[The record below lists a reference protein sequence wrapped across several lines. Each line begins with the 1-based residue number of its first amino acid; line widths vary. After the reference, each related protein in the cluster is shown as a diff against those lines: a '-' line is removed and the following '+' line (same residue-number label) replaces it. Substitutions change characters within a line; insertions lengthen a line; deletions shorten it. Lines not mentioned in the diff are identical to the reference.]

1 MSPAV
6 EFAAAET
13 RPERDGEGRLQLT
26 DLIDVAA
33 LQDIQDT
40 FARVFGLPT
49 VIIDPT
55 GRNITNITHRVT
67 FCEDLTRT
75 SPVGG
80 PRCTECDLCAMGQA
94 AATNRPAIFKCW
106 NGFYDSAI
114 PIAPKGEVLGYFLC
128 GQILT
133 EPPDVEKFARTADDI
148 GAPAAA
154 YMEAVRDVRVMAL
167 DQYESSI
174 RTMHTLAQ
182 MIADQAAA
190 AIDNLKMLQDAV
202 AAKKDAAKLVEE
214 LEVILEAFRDSFA
227 QTDERST
234 LETIADQL
242 QRLIPYDS
250 CLIYTVDDGAD
261 ELFPRVVRDPNPEAF
276 KSHRPRKGVGV
287 WGKVAATGV
296 RRKIDDVREDP
307 EFVPVPGV
315 DLEPEAMLVV
325 PMIRQAQIFGVISL
339 SRFERQVFT
348 EHELRVLA
356 VFCSHASLS
365 MQVGRLRS
373 QSAHRLREEQAL
385 GELLSTMAHGLSVDE
400 TLAAIGRCGVDLLGA
415 TAALLRCVPEPGAPS
430 GVVGVGMDAADVE
443 VLLADFEPEIEG
455 CMARGASRVL
465 DRSHG
470 SVLLVPLQGG
480 AEALGIAVLVAAAG
494 RQWNQGLV
502 DTFAHQSSLG
512 LRNAVAR
519 ERERRVLLQHDLLA
533 TLGTELAQ
541 AKSREEARARL
552 LGRASEI
559 FGSEAECSRPP
570 GPVARYDPG
579 ARQRGPRRPRAEH
592 QAPRARPSGFGPV
605 ERRDGY

>member
-1 MSPAV
+1 MISIELMRFDGSSADQSIGSDAIDAELRWMAATFILQREPGRRVTGGDGRVDAGPSPMSPAV
-6 EFAAAET
+6 EFGAAET
-13 RPERDGEGRLQLT
+13 RPERHGEGRLQLT

-80 PRCTECDLCAMGQA
+80 PRCTECDLCAMGEA
-94 AATNRPAIFKCW
+94 SATNRPAIFKCW

-133 EPPDVEKFARTADDI
+133 EAPDVEKFAKTAEEI
-148 GAPAAA
+148 GAPPAA
-154 YMEAVRDVRVMAL
+154 YVETVRDVRVMAL

-276 KSHRPRKGVGV
+276 KAYRPRKGVGV

-307 EFVPVPGV
+307 EFGPCG
-315 DLEPEAMLVV
+315 
-325 PMIRQAQIFGVISL
+325 RG
-339 SRFERQVFT
+339 SRTRG
-348 EHELRVLA
+348 
-356 VFCSHASLS
+356 HA
-365 MQVGRLRS
+365 GRS
-373 QSAHRLREEQAL
+373 
-385 GELLSTMAHGLSVDE
+385 D
-400 TLAAIGRCGVDLLGA
+400 D
-415 TAALLRCVPEPGAPS
+415 PS
-430 GVVGVGMDAADVE
+430 GADLRGHLTESVRAAGIHRARAACAGR
-443 VLLADFEPEIEG
+443 VLLA
-455 CMARGASRVL
+455 R
-465 DRSHG
+465 
-470 SVLLVPLQGG
+470 
-480 AEALGIAVLVAAAG
+480 IAVDAGWPAA
-494 RQWNQGLV
+494 L
-502 DTFAHQSSLG
+502 
-512 LRNAVAR
+512 
-519 ERERRVLLQHDLLA
+519 
-533 TLGTELAQ
+533 
-541 AKSREEARARL
+541 
-552 LGRASEI
+552 
-559 FGSEAECSRPP
+559 AECS
-570 GPVARYDPG
+570 
-579 ARQRGPRRPRAEH
+579 
-592 QAPRARPSGFGPV
+592 
-605 ERRDGY
+605 